1 MASSEGDGHITLD
14 KFGGDNFNLYKFKL
28 EMVMSTKDLWEIV
41 EGTELPP
48 PSTASD
54 EVKKAYERRCKKAF
68 AIIATSLVDKE
79 LAHIKGC
86 KGPAEAWK
94 TLCNIHETKSLSNI
108 LFIRRKFF
116 TIKMDEGA
124 DILDHINK
132 VKSLADQLTC
142 LEVPMKDEDVVMTLL
157 DSLPPSFDHL
167 ITALETRPISE
178 LTLDFIT
185 ARLMHEVSKRKEKE
199 PQGDD
204 AAMLSRQPRTFDNNE
219 RRGDG
224 PRCYNCGKLGHL
236 ARNCRLKRKVN
247 ANIARSSDDFA
258 FVVRDG
264 ASKTSTTRWIVDSG
278 ASNHMTPHKQ
288 FFDTYESIS
297 GRKVFMG
304 DNGIV
309 EVLGKGSILVETRV
323 KGRARSIRMH
333 DVLHVPDLHSNLL
346 SVSKL
351 ISRGLKVHFNSL
363 GCVVRASNGEM
374 LAVASLESNLYQLD
388 TKVMHEAETSS
399 LAHSEANSHPL
410 ELWHKRLGH
419 LNANSVKSLQ
429 TMVSGMDVQAVP
441 NDVHSFACEGCV
453 QGKQARR
460 PFPTEGGTRAT
471 KILELVH
478 SDVCGPMKTPSI
490 GGARY
495 FLTFIDDFSRKIWV
509 YVLKSKSEVL
519 ARFKEWKTLVERQ
532 SEHVVKVLRTDN
544 GGEYIS
550 KAFDDFL
557 SKHGIARQNSSPYTP
572 QQNGVA
578 ERANRTIVEMA
589 RSMIHAQR
597 LGHEFWAEA
606 VCNAVYVRNR
616 CPTKAV
622 EGKTPEEAWSGRM
635 PHVSHMRVFGCV
647 AYAKVPDQRR
657 TKLDAKGVKCLFLGY
672 CEGTKAYRL
681 ICLETKKIIK
691 SPDVVFFEDKTH
703 LEDCPSGSIDET
715 PAVKVDISAKSDVDE
730 SEAKGDD
737 PLEAHEEPDMEE
749 EEDAEANIPA
759 TKSTRSAEASKLDYG
774 KKPATKAPPPPQHS
788 NETMGHSRYP
798 DRARKPLGEWWKN
811 HIPPPQDKEHAN
823 MATIGEPRNVR
834 EAIESSDASEWELA
848 MQEEF
853 ESLIANGTWELT
865 PLPKGRKAVK
875 CKWVFKTKK
884 DARGVVVRFKARL
897 VAKGCSQVEGVDFSE
912 TFAPVAKF
920 NTIRVILALAAAMGL
935 EIHQMDVKTAFLNG
949 ELDVVIYMEQPE
961 GFVQKGREHLVC
973 KLRKTLYGL
982 KQSGRAW
989 YECIHVFF
997 VNRGFTR
1004 SHADHSLYILQTYQ
1018 YIVIVIIYVDD
1029 LIILASDVDMINELK
1044 ASLEREFEMSDL
1056 GELHF
1061 FLGVHFERDRRSR
1074 TITMHQRS
1082 YIETILERFGMAD
1095 CKPIA
1100 TPLDAK
1106 TPLPKLSDEEHEEH
1120 LHEMKDV
1127 PYQEAVGSLMYAMV
1141 ATRPDLAFAVS
1152 VVSRYMSKPGPM
1164 HWMAVKR
1171 IMRYLKGTLDMK
1183 LRIGG
1188 NHINVKGYSDA
1199 DWAGDVENRRSTSGY
1214 VFFVG
1219 EGAVSWNSKRQQTVA
1234 QSTMEA
1240 EYMAMNRCT
1249 REAIWLRQLMEDVGC
1264 VQEEATT
1271 IMCDNQGSMALAK
1284 NPTNHDRSKHI
1295 DVQHHFI
1302 REKIENKIV
1311 ELEYCP
1317 TQYMVADILTKALA
1331 RDRHEGLSEI
1341 MGLENNAT
1349 SQSGSIGR

>member
-1 MASSEGDGHITLD
+1 MASSENDGLISVD
-14 KFGGDNFNLYKFKL
+14 KFGGENFNLYKFKL
-28 EMVMSTKDLWEIV
+28 EMAMSTKDLWEIV
-41 EGTELPP
+41 DGSELPP

-68 AIIATSLVDKE
+68 AIIAMSLVDKE

-86 KGPAEAWK
+86 KGPAEAWR

-116 TIKMDEGA
+116 TIKMDEGV

-142 LEVPMKDEDVVMTLL
+142 LEVPMKEEDVVMTLL

-167 ITALETRPISE
+167 ITALETRPFSE

-185 ARLMHEVSKRKEKE
+185 TRLMHEVSKRKEKE

-204 AAMLSRQPRTFDNNE
+204 AAMLSRQPRAFDNNE
-219 RRGDG
+219 RHGNA
-224 PRCYNCGKLGHL
+224 PRCYNCGKLGHI
-236 ARNCRLKRKVN
+236 ARNCRMKRKVN
-247 ANIARSSDDFA
+247 ANIVRTSDDFA

-264 ASKTSTTRWIVDSG
+264 VSKTSAIRWIVDSG
-278 ASNHMTPHKQ
+278 ASQHMTPHKH
-288 FFDTYESIS
+288 FFDTYEPVT

-304 DNGIV
+304 DNGMV
-309 EVLGKGSILVETRV
+309 EAVGKGSLLVETRV
-323 KGRARSIRMH
+323 KGRVRSIRMH
-333 DVLHVPDLHSNLL
+333 DVLHVPKMHSNLL

-351 ISRGLKVHFNSL
+351 ISKGLKVHFNSL

-410 ELWHKRLGH
+410 DLWHKRLGH

-597 LGHEFWAEA
+597 LGHEFWAEV

-622 EGKTPEEAWSGRM
+622 EGMTPEEAWSGRM

-715 PAVKVDISAKSDVDE
+715 PAVKVDISPKSEVEELEASGDVSEPDKEEPKIEDE
-730 SEAKGDD
+730 SEA
-737 PLEAHEEPDMEE
+737 EV
-749 EEDAEANIPA
+749 PA
-759 TKSTRSAEASKLDYG
+759 AKSTRSAEASKLDAG
-774 KKPATKAPPPPQHS
+774 KKTATKPPPPPQDG
-788 NETMGHSRYP
+788 NETIGNSRYP
-798 DRARKPLGEWWKN
+798 DRPRKPLGAWWKN
-811 HIPPPQDKEHAN
+811 HIPQPQDNEHAN
-823 MATIGEPRNVR
+823 MAIVGEPRNLR
-834 EAIESSDASEWELA
+834 EAFESSDASEWESA
-848 MQEEF
+848 MQEEY
-853 ESLIANGTWELT
+853 ESLIANATWELA

-875 CKWVFKTKK
+875 CKWV
-884 DARGVVVRFKARL
+884 
-897 VAKGCSQVEGVDFSE
+897 
-912 TFAPVAKF
+912 
-920 NTIRVILALAAAMGL
+920 
-935 EIHQMDVKTAFLNG
+935 
-949 ELDVVIYMEQPE
+949 
-961 GFVQKGREHLVC
+961 
-973 KLRKTLYGL
+973 
-982 KQSGRAW
+982 
-989 YECIHVFF
+989 
-997 VNRGFTR
+997 
-1004 SHADHSLYILQTYQ
+1004 
-1018 YIVIVIIYVDD
+1018 
-1029 LIILASDVDMINELK
+1029 
-1044 ASLEREFEMSDL
+1044 
-1056 GELHF
+1056 LHF
-1061 FLGVHFERDRRSR
+1061 FLGVHFERD
-1074 TITMHQRS
+1074 
-1082 YIETILERFGMAD
+1082 
-1095 CKPIA
+1095 
-1100 TPLDAK
+1100 
-1106 TPLPKLSDEEHEEH
+1106 
-1120 LHEMKDV
+1120 
-1127 PYQEAVGSLMYAMV
+1127 
-1141 ATRPDLAFAVS
+1141 
-1152 VVSRYMSKPGPM
+1152 
-1164 HWMAVKR
+1164 
-1171 IMRYLKGTLDMK
+1171 
-1183 LRIGG
+1183 
-1188 NHINVKGYSDA
+1188 
-1199 DWAGDVENRRSTSGY
+1199 
-1214 VFFVG
+1214 
-1219 EGAVSWNSKRQQTVA
+1219 
-1234 QSTMEA
+1234 
-1240 EYMAMNRCT
+1240 
-1249 REAIWLRQLMEDVGC
+1249 
-1264 VQEEATT
+1264 
-1271 IMCDNQGSMALAK
+1271 
-1284 NPTNHDRSKHI
+1284 
-1295 DVQHHFI
+1295 
-1302 REKIENKIV
+1302 
-1311 ELEYCP
+1311 
-1317 TQYMVADILTKALA
+1317 
-1331 RDRHEGLSEI
+1331 
-1341 MGLENNAT
+1341 
-1349 SQSGSIGR
+1349 